1 MTNTV
6 VDRQE
11 VIIRRESVED
21 DGIIYEYMLTATEN
35 VAIYGTLYSI
45 KLGMNFHGEES
56 CASLSECFAN
66 REKAER
72 FFNLLSE
79 NLATPHDLIYV
90 FEDYI
95 SI

>member
-1 MTNTV
+1 MTNTAI
-6 VDRQE
+6 DRQE
-11 VIIRRESVED
+11 VIIRRKSVED

-45 KLGMNFHGEES
+45 KLGMDFHGEES
-56 CASLSECFAN
+56 YSCLSECFAS

-79 NLATPHDLIYV
+79 NLATPNDLIYV

-95 SI
+95 SV